1 MHDPRNPEILAWLE
15 TLPLT
20 ERLATLHAMSFAFP
34 VLKNDRGWKARIDAV
49 RAKLKPTAED
59 LARIL
64 IEAVRISR
72 RLKIQLAPAEAEG

>member
-1 MHDPRNPEILAWLE
+1 MHDSLNSEIIAWLE

-34 VLKNDRGWKARIDAV
+34 TLKNDQGWKARTDAV
-49 RAKLKPTAED
+49 RAELKPTAED

-72 RLKIQLAPAEAEG
+72 RLDSEIAPAKAAG